1 MWTDQTAVPIPSD
14 NYTLYNQLKNYGF
27 DSKNSTAFWTVLIS
41 SISMTILQIWAWLP
55 LEADF

>member
-1 MWTDQTAVPIPSD
+1 MWTDQTAVPLPSD

-41 SISMTILQIWAWLP
+41 SISMTI
-55 LEADF
+55 F